1 LKATRETSGGRG
13 RWAVLL
19 VFGLLVAS
27 YWLGLWPGAHHLT
40 AKKVYQQMAWP
51 LLRLLIYMGLG
62 LLLGQ
67 AIESL
72 GWAAKLGGWAAPLLR
87 WGHLHRESGAS
98 FTAAFFSGILAN
110 TMLITLYQ
118 EDQISRREMTIT
130 YLFNNALPVYLLHLP
145 TTFFIILPLTRQA
158 GLIYLG
164 LTLAA
169 ALLRSV
175 FLLVYGRLRLPAATG
190 GAGEVAAPAPQKKE
204 GLVQEIWQKFHR
216 RFSRVI
222 LYTLPIYFF
231 IFVLNDWGFFKWLR
245 DAAASHVSLSF
256 LPMEAASVVIFS
268 VATEFTSGIAAAGA
282 FLQAGALTV
291 PQTVL
296 ALVLGNIVATPV
308 RALRHQLPTN
318 VGIFSP
324 KLGTELLLLSQGL
337 RLLSLLIVAVPYA
350 IWGAGA

>member
-1 LKATRETSGGRG
+1 MRAASKTSGGWG
-13 RWAVLL
+13 RWLVLL
-19 VFGLLVAS
+19 VFGLLFAS

-40 AKKVYQQMAWP
+40 AQKVYHQMAWP
-51 LLRLLIYMGLG
+51 LLRLLIYLGLG

-72 GWAAKLGGWAAPLLR
+72 GWAAKLGAWATPLLR
-87 WGHLHRESGAS
+87 WGHLHKESGAS

-110 TMLITLYQ
+110 TMLVTLYQ
-118 EDQISRREMTIT
+118 EGKISRQEMTVT
-130 YLFNNALPVYLLHLP
+130 YLFNNGLPVYLLHMP

-169 ALLRSV
+169 ALLRSAA
-175 FLLVYGRLRLPAATG
+175 LLIYSRWRLPAESS
-190 GAGEVAAPAPQKKE
+190 GASEVTVPAPKQKE
-204 GLVQEIWQKFHR
+204 GIIQEIWQKFHR

-222 LYTLPIYFF
+222 FFTLPIYFF
-231 IFVLNDWGFFKWLR
+231 IFVLSDWGFFTWLR
-245 DAAASHVSLSF
+245 DAAASQVSLGF

-282 FLQAGALTV
+282 FLQSGALTV
-291 PQTVL
+291 PQTVM

-324 KLGTELLLLSQGL
+324 KLGTELLLWSQGL
-337 RLLSLLIVAVPYA
+337 RLLSLLLVAVPYA